1 MKTFFKYCLLP
12 VTFLLGASSAVMGQA
27 IDFPTQPV
35 RIVVPYPAGG
45 LADIT
50 ARLLAEH
57 LPGKLGGQTVV
68 VENRPGAN
76 GTIGAMLVARAK
88 PDGHTLG
95 LVVSSHAFS
104 RALMPRLRF
113 NPVDDFEAITQVTA
127 TSIVMVASAEL
138 PVSTFAQFM
147 EYARNSKEQIVFASA
162 GSGSNVHVFG
172 QWFSD
177 MAKLGML
184 HVPYKGSSEAHADLI
199 AGRTHITFDTL
210 GAVLP
215 HIRSGKLKL
224 LAAAGPK
231 RLSQFPNVPTIA
243 ESGFPDFS
251 ADSWAALLAP
261 KGTPAALI
269 AKLQEAV
276 AEVLARDD
284 VRERL
289 EGAGAKAVGSTPEQ
303 AKQLLRRDEQHYGD
317 LVKKMGIQLN

>member
-1 MKTFFKYCLLP
+1 MKTFLQYCLMP
-12 VTFLLGASSAVMGQA
+12 VALLLGPSSAVMGQA
-27 IDFPTQPV
+27 IGFPTQPV

-50 ARLLAEH
+50 ARLLADH
-57 LPGKLGGQTVV
+57 LPAKLDGQTVV
-68 VENRPGAN
+68 VENRQGAN
-76 GTIGAMLVARAK
+76 GTIGAMVVARAK

-104 RALMPRLRF
+104 RALMPRLQF
-113 NPVDDFEAITQVTA
+113 DPVEDFEAISQVTA
-127 TSIVMVASAEL
+127 TSIVMVASAQL
-138 PVSTFAQFM
+138 PVSTFAEFVD
-147 EYARNSKEQIVFASA
+147 YARNSKDQIIFASA
-162 GSGSNVHVFG
+162 GTGSNVHVFG

-177 MAKLGML
+177 MAHLDML

-224 LAAAGPK
+224 LAAAGSR
-231 RLSQFPNVPTIA
+231 RLARFSEIPTIA
-243 ESGFPDFS
+243 ESGFPDFV

-261 KGTPAALI
+261 KGTPAPVI
-269 AKLQEAV
+269 AKLQQAV

-289 EGAGAKAVGSTPEQ
+289 EGAGAKAVGGTSED
-303 AKQLLRRDEQHYGD
+303 AVQLLHRDQQHYGN
-317 LVKKMGIQLN
+317 LIKKMGIQMN

>member
-1 MKTFFKYCLLP
+1 MKTILQYCLLP
-12 VTFLLGASSAVMGQA
+12 IVLLLGGSWPAMGQPS
-27 IDFPTQPV
+27 DFPTQPV

-57 LPGKLGGQTVV
+57 LPERLDGQTVL

-76 GTIGAMLVARAK
+76 GTIGAMQVARAR

-104 RALMPRLRF
+104 HALMPRLQF
-113 NPVDDFEAITQVTA
+113 NPVEDFEAITQLTT
-127 TSIVMVASAEL
+127 TSIVMVASAQL
-138 PVSTFAQFM
+138 PISTFPDFI
-147 EYARNSKEQIVFASA
+147 EYARNSKEQINFASA

-172 QWFSD
+172 QWFND
-177 MAKLGML
+177 IAHLNML

-231 RLSQFPNVPTIA
+231 RLPQFPNVPTIA
-243 ESGFPDFS
+243 ESGFPDFI

-261 KGTPAALI
+261 KGTPAQVI
-269 AKLQEAV
+269 IKVQQAV
-276 AEVLARDD
+276 SDVLARDD

-289 EGAGAKAVGSTPEQ
+289 EGAGAKAVGSTSE
-303 AKQLLRRDEQHYGD
+303 AAVQLLHRDEQHFGN
-317 LVKKMGIQLN
+317 LIKKMGIQLN